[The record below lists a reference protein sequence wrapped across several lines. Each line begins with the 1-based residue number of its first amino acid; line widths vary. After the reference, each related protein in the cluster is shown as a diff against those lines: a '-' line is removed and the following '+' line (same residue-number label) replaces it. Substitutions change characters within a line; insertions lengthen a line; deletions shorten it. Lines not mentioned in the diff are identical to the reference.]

1 MAFVKLPRTIGQYE
15 FVELLGSGSFGAV
28 YRAVLRGELGF
39 EQEVA
44 IKVLDS
50 ARAHLDQ
57 RLIESL
63 ANEARFLS
71 RVQHPNIV
79 QARHFVS
86 ISDSALGETWAL
98 VLELVRGQSLRRLL
112 HSDRQAPHPLPL
124 QAPLQAL
131 SELSD
136 GLHFA
141 HRLTDDDGKPVG
153 LVHRDLKP
161 ENIHVTNEGRIKILD
176 FGIAWAKRR
185 LGESTRGGWTKGTP
199 AYMSPEQIRG
209 EPLDARSDL
218 YSLGAIAFEM
228 VSGERYVPVS
238 PDPDPL
244 GPSTEVRFSQ
254 REGLLFEALRRRHGL
269 DTGSGAVRELVGL
282 VRDLLAQDKTDRP
295 PRAGEVFDRLEGL
308 VQLHRPSRGRGHL
321 RRWVEQQNERVRQ
334 GIADESDPLQRPLE
348 PVRSTVILQGAS
360 DEDSA
365 FLDEPDE
372 TEELAPSQPGRSRSP
387 DARPDVVAIP
397 TIGMMGTKPAPPD
410 PDEEPTGGLSRTLE
424 IPALDGDLATGTL
437 LPWLVAAALAVALA
451 LALVLLLID

>member
-1 MAFVKLPRTIGQYE
+1 MYTSAVKLPRTIGQYE
-15 FVELLGSGSFGAV
+15 FVELLGTGSFGAV
-28 YRAVLRGELGF
+28 FRAVLRGELGF

-79 QARHFVS
+79 QARHFIS
-86 ISDSALGETWAL
+86 ISDTALGETWAL
-98 VLELVRGQSLRRLL
+98 VLELVRGHSLRKLL
-112 HSDRQAPHPLPL
+112 HADRQAAHPLPI

-131 SELSD
+131 AELAD

-141 HRLTDDDGKPVG
+141 HRLTDDEGKPVG

-185 LGESTRGGWTKGTP
+185 LGESTQVGWTKGTP

-218 YSLGAIAFEM
+218 YSLGVIGFEM
-228 VSGERYVPVS
+228 LSGERYVPAA

-244 GPSTEVRFSQ
+244 GPAMAVRFDQ
-254 REGLLFEALRRRHGL
+254 REPLLIEALRRRHAL
-269 DTGSGAVRELVGL
+269 DTDSGAVRDLVAL
-282 VRDLLAQDKTDRP
+282 LRNLLAQEKRERP
-295 PRAGEVFDRLEGL
+295 ARAGEVFDRLEGL
-308 VQLHRPSRGRGHL
+308 VQLHRPSKGRGHL
-321 RRWVEQQNERVRQ
+321 RRWVARQSERERR
-334 GIADESDPLQRPLE
+334 GLDEDSGPFHRPIE
-348 PVRSTVILQGAS
+348 PVRSTVILRSPS
-360 DEDSA
+360 DEDSS
-365 FLDEPDE
+365 FIDEPNE
-372 TEELAPSQPGRSRSP
+372 PPAGGPRSP
-387 DARPDVVAIP
+387 DARPDVGAIP
-397 TIGMMGTKPAPPD
+397 TIGMMGAKPAEQD
-410 PDEEPTGGLSRTLE
+410 PDEEPTGGLSRTVE
-424 IPALDGDLATGTL
+424 IPALEGDLTRRSL
-437 LPWLVAAALAVALA
+437 LPWLVAAALAVALTVV
-451 LALVLLLID
+451 LGLLLID